1 MTTIANPPKP
11 RWSRAKAINL
21 TCLVAIAWIALIESV
36 GAFVHLG
43 YDPQV
48 TRCLP
53 WRVYAINQQR
63 PDVVEAGRIYVYRAR
78 HIPLMR
84 DGASVIKYAAAVAG
98 DRIHVDSK
106 GISING
112 RYWGPLNPSVME
124 KGNVGVSD
132 VTKDYT
138 VPVGHVLM
146 LGTEPRSWDGR
157 YWGLLK
163 TSQIFAKARPLW

>member
-1 MTTIANPPKP
+1 MATTSSAVKP

-21 TCLVAIAWIALIESV
+21 TCLVALAWIGLFETV
-36 GAFVHLG
+36 GAFVHIG

-53 WRVYAINQQR
+53 WTYYAIRQDR
-63 PDVVEAGRIYVYRAR
+63 PAGVEAGQIYVYRAH

-84 DGASVIKYAAAVAG
+84 DGQRVIKYAAAVAG
-98 DRIHVDSK
+98 DRVHVDVN

-124 KGNVGVSD
+124 KGKVGVSE

-138 VPVGHVLM
+138 VPTGQVLM
-146 LGTEPRSWDGR
+146 LGTGPRSWDGR
-157 YWGLLK
+157 YWGLVK
-163 TSQIFAKARPLW
+163 VSQIVAKARPLW

>member
-1 MTTIANPPKP
+1 MNSTAELEKP
-11 RWSRAKAINL
+11 RWSRRKAINL
-21 TCLVAIAWIALIESV
+21 TCLVAIAWIALIETV

-53 WRVYAINQQR
+53 WKVYAVGQHR
-63 PDVVEAGRIYVYRAR
+63 PDAIEAGSIYVYRAHR
-78 HIPLMR
+78 IPLMR
-84 DGASVIKYAAAVAG
+84 EGSHVIKYAAAVAG
-98 DRIHVDSK
+98 DRVHVDAA
-106 GISING
+106 GIAING

-124 KGNVGVSD
+124 KGKVGMTD

-138 VPVGHVLM
+138 VPNGYVLM
-146 LGTEPRSWDGR
+146 LGTQPRSWDGR

-163 TSQIFAKARPLW
+163 TSLIVARARPLW